1 MDNIQIIFGV
11 KITGIG
17 GYILQF
23 PEISFLDTTPAYKNI
38 KLVPVDSSHG
48 LYEIYVNKNVSDDYG
63 NELKTVIQE
72 ATSEAQIFVYVFSLS
87 ANIKIFE
94 FICKGYRKNN
104 LLINLDQIF
113 SGFNTGINFASATFS
128 LSYNS
133 DDDRIEQIKKNM
145 KQDYNLS
152 QLQLFIDSATVNEPI
167 GRFIALYTFMLHHC
181 SDNQKDNQGKV
192 DRAIL
197 SIDST
202 VAQSKSPMGNYYETV
217 YTKIRNELS
226 HKRGIN
232 ILETHNQ
239 ARANVDRFEHGCIS
253 VLQ

>member
-1 MDNIQIIFGV
+1 MDNIQIVFGV
-11 KITGIG
+11 KIIGIG

-48 LYEIYVNKNVSDDYG
+48 LYEIYVDKNVSNEYG

-72 ATSEAQIFVYVFSLS
+72 ATSEAQSFVYVFSLS

-94 FICKGYRKNN
+94 FICKGYRKND
-104 LLINLDQIF
+104 LLIKLDQIF
-113 SGFNTGINFASATFS
+113 CGFNTGIEFASATFS
-128 LSYNS
+128 LSFAS
-133 DDDRIEQIKKNM
+133 DDDRIEQIKKGM
-145 KQDYNLS
+145 KEDYDLS
-152 QLQLFIDSATVNEPI
+152 QLQMFFDSATVNEPV
-167 GRFIALYTFMLHHC
+167 GRFIGLYTFMLHHC
-181 SDNQKDNQGKV
+181 SDKQEEV

-202 VAQSKSPMGNYYETV
+202 VAQSKNPRGKYETL

-226 HKRGIN
+226 HKRGTN
-232 ILETHNQ
+232 IIETHNH
-239 ARANVDRFEHGCIS
+239 ARANVDRFEYI
-253 VLQ
+253 VRKYIFDK